1 MKYMLILN
9 GDENTESGAMPSDE
23 DLTAMGRYNEELIND
38 GVLLAGEGLHPSSR
52 GVRIEFD
59 GDDRT
64 VTDGPFTESKEL
76 IAGFWIVQAGSKEE
90 AVERARR
97 VPLKTGR
104 IEVREIYDVSEFDQN
119 NEFVQKELKWRE
131 QTGES
136 RTA

>member
-1 MKYMLILN
+1 MRFISLVKSIEGMAGMPPKAFL
-9 GDENTESGAMPSDE
+9 DAMDQLVQE
-23 DLTAMGRYNEELIND
+23 AGKAGCVMVE
-38 GVLLAGEGLHPSSR
+38 GVGLHPTSAGAR
-52 GVRIEFD
+52 VRLSE
-59 GDDRT
+59 GKVS